1 MIELKN
7 VGYTYQGK
15 GNKNAVHDISLN
27 INQGEL
33 VLLCGESG
41 CGKTTLIR
49 LINGLVPHYYEGKLT
64 GEVLIDGET
73 TKDTTL
79 PKISKKVGS
88 VFQNPRT
95 QFFNVDTT
103 SELAF
108 GCENLAMPVDEIEKR
123 IQTAVQEFKIDDL
136 IGRSIFKLS
145 GGEKQ
150 KIACASIAVSDTEI
164 IVLDEPSSN
173 LDIKAINELKE
184 IISHWK
190 KQGKTII
197 ISEHRLFYLR
207 ELADKVVFM
216 KNGKIETIYTGENF
230 SKRTSTE
237 LSQLGLRVT
246 NLNDVQINTTSI
258 TTESMMVFKN
268 AVYSYAQK
276 LSLNIPNV
284 QIPMGKI
291 VAIIGNN
298 GAGKTTFARCLCGLL
313 KEKKSVLEIN
323 SRSLNAKERVQA
335 SYMVMQDV
343 NHQLFAQ
350 SVLDEVLLGFKTAD
364 ETLALT
370 FLQEL
375 DLIHLKDK
383 HPMSLSGGEKQRLA
397 VAGALSCEKELLIFD
412 EPTSGLDLRHMKEV
426 AKTLKKLKEKNK
438 SIVLITHDLE
448 LIADCADHII
458 HIENGEVSNHYFLN
472 NDGNEQ
478 LLKFFKSE
486 N

>member
-1 MIELKN
+1 MIELKE
-7 VGYTYQGK
+7 VAYTYKGK
-15 GNKNAVHDISLN
+15 ENKNALHDISLT

-49 LINGLVPHYYEGKLT
+49 LINGLVPHYYEGTLT
-64 GEVLIDGET
+64 GEILIDGET
-73 TKDTTL
+73 TKDATL

-108 GCENLAMPVDEIEKR
+108 GCENLAMPVNEIEKR
-123 IQTAVQEFKIDDL
+123 IQKVVKEFKIEDL

-150 KIACASIAVSDTEI
+150 KIACASIAVSNTEI

-184 IISHWK
+184 IISCWK

-197 ISEHRLFYLR
+197 ISEHRLFYLK
-207 ELADKVVFM
+207 ELVEKVFFI
-216 KNGKIETIYTGENF
+216 KNGGIEEVYTGENF
-230 SKRTSTE
+230 SKLTSKE

-246 NLNDVQINTTSI
+246 NLNDVQINTASI
-258 TTESMMVFKN
+258 PTENAMLFKN
-268 AVYSYAQK
+268 AVYSYAKK
-276 LSLNIPNV
+276 LSLNIPSV
-284 QIPMGKI
+284 PIPTGKI
-291 VAIIGNN
+291 VTIIGNN
-298 GAGKTTFARCLCGLL
+298 GAGKSTFARCLCGLL
-313 KEKKSVLEIN
+313 KEKKTVLEIS
-323 SRSLNAKERVQA
+323 SRSLRAKERIQA

-350 SVLDEVLLGFKTAD
+350 SVLDEVLLGSKTAD
-364 ETLALT
+364 EKLALS
-370 FLQEL
+370 FLKEL
-375 DLIHLKDK
+375 DLIQLKDK

-397 VAGALSCEKELLIFD
+397 VAGALSCEKDILIFD

-426 AKTLKKLKEKNK
+426 SKILRDMKDKNK
-438 SIVLITHDLE
+438 TIILITHDLE
-448 LIADCADHII
+448 LIADCADYII
-458 HIENGEVSNHYFLN
+458 HIENGKILSHYFLN
-472 NDGNEQ
+472 DDEKERPLQ
-478 LLKFFKSE
+478 YFTKE
-486 N
+486 

>member
-1 MIELKN
+1 MIEFKE
-7 VGYTYQGK
+7 VSYTYKGK
-15 GNKNAVHDISLN
+15 GNKNAVHDISLT
-27 INQGEL
+27 INQGQL
-33 VLLCGESG
+33 VLFCGESG

-49 LINGLVPHYYEGKLT
+49 LINGLVPHYYEGTLT

-73 TKDTTL
+73 TKDATL

-123 IQTAVQEFKIDDL
+123 IQKVVKEFKIEDL

-216 KNGKIETIYTGENF
+216 KNGEIEEVYTGEDF
-230 SKRTSTE
+230 SKFTSKE

-258 TTESMMVFKN
+258 ATENTMLFKN
-268 AVYSYAQK
+268 AVYAYAQK
-276 LSLNIPNV
+276 LGLNIPNV
-284 QIPMGKI
+284 QIPTGKI

-313 KEKKSVLEIN
+313 KEKKSVLEMN
-323 SRSLNAKERVQA
+323 LKNLSPKERIQV

-350 SVLDEVLLGFKTAD
+350 SVLDEVLLGAKTAD
-364 ETLALT
+364 EELALS
-370 FLQEL
+370 FLKEL

-412 EPTSGLDLRHMKEV
+412 EPTSGLDLRHMKDV
-426 AKTLKKLKEKNK
+426 AKILRKLQGKNK
-438 SIVLITHDLE
+438 TIVLITHDLE
-448 LIADCADHII
+448 LIADCADFII
-458 HIENGEVSNHYFLN
+458 RIEKGKVSNQYFLN
-472 NDGNEQ
+472 NDGASQVLNY
-478 LLKFFKSE
+478 FTTI
-486 N
+486 